1 MTTTDAISKI
11 QPTLDKY
18 NWFARPTTETE
29 ITLINKNRELCG
41 KINLEEPVM
50 VFARFVGQKTMMG
63 SLVRNDL
70 CAVLGNCGSG
80 KY

>member
-1 MTTTDAISKI
+1 MTTADAISKI

-18 NWFARPTTETE
+18 KLFARTAGETQ
-29 ITLINKNRELCG
+29 ITIIDKNRQMAG
-41 KINLEEPVM
+41 KIDLQEPVM

-70 CAVLGNCGSG
+70 CTALGNCGSG
-80 KY
+80 KC